1 MSFFGFDTTLD
12 RLDAKNGA
20 HGSEPVAVYDWGSES
35 YEKFG
40 ATMDETLD
48 ELNDETFGA
57 ASEDVGKDFDFSS
70 TKGSIQKSAETTSSV
85 KSTTQQPALLNTGS
99 DLTSRPSQSS
109 LDAIWN
115 DKSVASVLGRVGG
128 DAWNKPAQTNNNSHN
143 FSPFNAPSQSQPQ
156 VVQQSSQPRIRTL
169 QEIEAEQLARVRGI
183 GSSPAL
189 QHASPASH
197 QHASPAVH
205 HAASTM
211 HQGSPGI
218 PMHQGASPLH
228 QNSSAMH
235 QGPPGMHHVP
245 PGMHQGLPPMHQSS
259 PTMHHSTPMLHQA
272 LPYGHNRAQSLA
284 QQHARTQSQIAA
296 LEGLE
301 REMQAMQLGGGMGF
315 RMGAMGINQA
325 SMGMNQGGM
334 MGINQSSHP
343 GMGMGPGG
351 MMGMGG
357 LEQLHQ
363 RAPSLNAKQ
372 QQQQQLLMGMH
383 GLDPHPD
390 MMMLPPEQREA
401 VMGEAMRKI
410 METERMEEKRRIKAI
425 KIAQMSKYNDLM
437 SQSDKD
443 FITRIQVSQL
453 VTQDPSEDFYANS
466 LGSSGIAA
474 AATHTR
480 GRRRENALQ
489 KMATQVERI
498 VTNAKARELEK
509 GAQSASHLQ
518 GALGKVSGRS
528 YKAAPRQLL
537 QVEHDHISK
546 EDAATAKQ
554 AAQLGREALG
564 NQPGAGTGIVKRDPL
579 TRREALIT
587 LEAIYD
593 RVLKI
598 EQLQRAPPSP
608 EDPVAEVK
616 WRETYESETDA
627 LWSFLPILTPLET
640 SNPHPFASLLAPSK
654 GKRLIPRLTRIFDP
668 NRVLTMYTLLIAVFS
683 QLDVVRE
690 AEQDHVQTD
699 LFMTSVLPPLVPI
712 LGNAGLR
719 FVHGLLGLLIE
730 SGSNL
735 VQLAGTKPGIAVL
748 TILLSRVEILKT
760 SEAEAP
766 NSSELQAW
774 QNVFDTLFRSLAQH
788 LVSLF
793 PSTRYAAAQA
803 FGATPHLP
811 EGPDVADEPVW
822 QFCAA
827 LAVNA
832 DMQQQQQL
840 VAELRDKVLENV
852 AGATKGWAA
861 DERAGALKI
870 ANVNLF
876 LHALGL
882 DSSQIV
888 L

>member
-1 MSFFGFDTTLD
+1 MSFFGFDTALD
-12 RLDAKNGA
+12 RIDSKNGV
-20 HGSEPVAVYDWGSES
+20 HGNEPVAVYDWGSES

-40 ATMDETLD
+40 ASLDETLD
-48 ELNDETFGA
+48 ELNDETFGV
-57 ASEDVGKDFDFSS
+57 ASEDVGKDFDFSGA
-70 TKGSIQKSAETTSSV
+70 KGNAQKEAETIPPTKVVS
-85 KSTTQQPALLNTGS
+85 QQPAPISSSS

-115 DKSVASVLGRVGG
+115 DKSVASILGRAGG
-128 DAWNKPAQTNNNSHN
+128 DTWNKTTQTNDNNHK
-143 FSPFNAPSQSQPQ
+143 FSSFDTPSQPQ
-156 VVQQSSQPRIRTL
+156 PRVVQPSSQPRIRTL
-169 QEIEAEQLARVRGI
+169 QEIEAEQLARARGM

-189 QHASPASH
+189 QHASVASH

-205 HAASTM
+205 HATPIM
-211 HQGSPGI
+211 HQGP
-218 PMHQGASPLH
+218 SPLH
-228 QNSSAMH
+228 QNPSTMH
-235 QGPPGMHHVP
+235 QGPPGMH
-245 PGMHQGLPPMHQSS
+245 QGLPAMHQNS
-259 PTMHHSTPMLHQA
+259 PTTHQPS
-272 LPYGHNRAQSLA
+272 PYGHNRAQSLA

-301 REMQAMQLGGGMGF
+301 REMQAMQLSGGIGF
-315 RMGAMGINQA
+315 RMGGMGINQVGMGMNQVG
-325 SMGMNQGGM
+325 MGMNQGGM
-334 MGINQSSHP
+334 MGMNQGPHP
-343 GMGMGPGG
+343 SMGMGHGG
-351 MMGMGG
+351 VMGFGG
-357 LEQLHQ
+357 LEQLQHQ
-363 RAPSLNAKQ
+363 RTPSLNTKQ

-383 GLDPHPD
+383 GLDSHPD
-390 MMMLPPEQREA
+390 MMLLPPEQREA

-466 LGSSGIAA
+466 LGPSGIAA
-474 AATHTR
+474 AASHTR

-498 VTNAKARELEK
+498 VNNAKARELEK

-564 NQPGAGTGIVKRDPL
+564 NQPGAGAGIVKRDPL

-598 EQLQRAPPSP
+598 EQLQRTPPSP
-608 EDPVAEVK
+608 EDPVAPAK
-616 WRETYESETDA
+616 WREMYESETDA

-654 GKRLIPRLTRIFDP
+654 GKRLIPRLTRLFDS

-690 AEQDHVQTD
+690 AEQNHAQTD
-699 LFMTSVLPPLVPI
+699 LFMASVLPPLVPI

-735 VQLAGTKPGIAVL
+735 VQLARTKPGIAVL

-760 SEAEAP
+760 SEVEAP
-766 NSSELQAW
+766 NAGELQAW

-803 FGATPHLP
+803 FGANPYLP

-840 VAELRDKVLENV
+840 VAELREKVLENV
-852 AGATKGWAA
+852 AGATKGWVA
-861 DERAGALKI
+861 DERIGAMKL

>member
-12 RLDAKNGA
+12 RLDSKNGG
-20 HGSEPVAVYDWGSES
+20 HGEEPIAVYDWGSER

-40 ATMDETLD
+40 AALDDTLD
-48 ELNDETFGA
+48 ELNDETFGIS
-57 ASEDVGKDFDFSS
+57 SEDVGKDFDFSG
-70 TKGSIQKSAETTSSV
+70 TKGATQKPSETIPSAKITN
-85 KSTTQQPALLNTGS
+85 QQPTATNVNN
-99 DLTSRPSQSS
+99 DLTSRPSHSS
-109 LDAIWN
+109 LDVIWN
-115 DKSVASVLGRVGG
+115 DRSVASVLGRVGS
-128 DAWNKPAQTNNNSHN
+128 DTWNKPSQANDGSNP
-143 FSPFNAPSQSQPQ
+143 FSPFNSSSQVQPQ
-156 VVQQSSQPRIRTL
+156 STQQSSQPRIRTL

-183 GSSPAL
+183 GSSPAI
-189 QHASPASH
+189 QN
-197 QHASPAVH
+197 ASPAVH
-205 HAASTM
+205 HAAPAM

-218 PMHQGASPLH
+218 PTHQGPSPLH
-228 QNSSAMH
+228 QNASAMH
-235 QGPPGMHHVP
+235 QGSL
-245 PGMHQGLPPMHQSS
+245 GMHQFAPGIHQGNPPVHQNS
-259 PTMHHSTPMLHQA
+259 PTMHQA
-272 LPYGHNRAQSLA
+272 SPFAHNRAQSLA
-284 QQHARTQSQIAA
+284 QQHVRTQSQIAA

-315 RMGAMGINQA
+315 RMGAMGINQV
-325 SMGMNQGGM
+325 GVGLNQGGM
-334 MGINQSSHP
+334 MGVNQGPHP
-343 GMGMGPGG
+343 NMGIGPGG

-357 LEQLHQ
+357 FEQLQHQ
-363 RAPSLNAKQ
+363 RTPSLNTKQ
-372 QQQQQLLMGMH
+372 QQQQQILMGMH
-383 GLDPHPD
+383 GIDSHPD

-453 VTQDPSEDFYANS
+453 VTLDPSEDFYANS

-474 AATHTR
+474 AASHTR
-480 GRRRENALQ
+480 GRRRENALA

-498 VTNAKARELEK
+498 VNNAKARELEK

-564 NQPGAGTGIVKRDPL
+564 NQPGAGVGVVKRDPL
-579 TRREALIT
+579 TRREALLT

-593 RVLKI
+593 RVIKI
-598 EQLQRAPPSP
+598 EQFQRAAPSS
-608 EDPVAEVK
+608 EDPPAQEK
-616 WRETYESETDA
+616 WREAYETEIEA
-627 LWSFLPILTPLET
+627 LWAFLPILTPLET
-640 SNPHPFASLLAPSK
+640 SNPHPFASLLTPSK
-654 GKRLIPRLTRIFDP
+654 GKRLIPRLTRIFDS

-690 AEQDHVQTD
+690 AEQNHLQTD

-748 TILLSRVEILKT
+748 TILLSRVGILKT
-760 SEAEAP
+760 EAEAP
-766 NSSELQAW
+766 SSNELQAW

-793 PSTRYAAAQA
+793 PSTRHAAAQT
-803 FGATPHLP
+803 FGGALYLP

-852 AGATKGWAA
+852 AGATKGWVA
-861 DERAGALKI
+861 DERIRALKLT
-870 ANVNLF
+870 NVNLF

-882 DSSQIV
+882 DSSQIT

>member
-1 MSFFGFDTTLD
+1 MSFFGFDTNLD
-12 RLDAKNGA
+12 RFESKNGG
-20 HGSEPVAVYDWGSES
+20 HGEEPIAVYDWGSER

-40 ATMDETLD
+40 VALDDTLD
-48 ELNDETFGA
+48 ELNDETFGI
-57 ASEDVGKDFDFSS
+57 ASEDVGKDFDFSG
-70 TKGSIQKSAETTSSV
+70 TKGGVQKPAENIAPVKATNQKPTT
-85 KSTTQQPALLNTGS
+85 ANND
-99 DLTSRPSQSS
+99 DLTCMPLICASS

-128 DAWNKPAQTNNNSHN
+128 DAWNKPVQTNDINNL
-143 FSPFNAPSQSQPQ
+143 FPPFNAQTQTQPQ
-156 VVQQSSQPRIRTL
+156 VTQQPSQPRIRTL
-169 QEIEAEQLARVRGI
+169 QEIEAEQLARARGI

-189 QHASPASH
+189 QNASPASH
-197 QHASPAVH
+197 QHSSPAVH
-205 HAASTM
+205 HASPAT
-211 HQGSPGI
+211 HQGTPGI
-218 PMHQGASPLH
+218 PVHQGPSPMHQNAP
-228 QNSSAMH
+228 AMH
-235 QGPPGMHHVP
+235 QGPPGIHQLP
-245 PGMHQGLPPMHQSS
+245 PGMHHGVPPMHQNSPTMHQSS
-259 PTMHHSTPMLHQA
+259 PMMHQA
-272 LPYGHNRAQSLA
+272 SPYLHNRAQSLA

-301 REMQAMQLGGGMGF
+301 REMQAMQLGGGTGF
-315 RMGAMGINQA
+315 RMGAMGISQLGMGLNQGG
-325 SMGMNQGGM
+325 MVGMNQGPHPNMGVGPGSM
-334 MGINQSSHP
+334 MGL
-343 GMGMGPGG
+343 GG
-351 MMGMGG
+351 F
-357 LEQLHQ
+357 EQLQHQ
-363 RAPSLNAKQ
+363 RTPSLNIKQ

-383 GLDPHPD
+383 GIESHPD

-453 VTQDPSEDFYANS
+453 VTLDPSEDFYANS

-474 AATHTR
+474 AASHTR
-480 GRRRENALQ
+480 GRRRENALA

-498 VTNAKARELEK
+498 VNNAKARELEK
-509 GAQSASHLQ
+509 GAQSVSHLQ

-564 NQPGAGTGIVKRDPL
+564 NQPGAGAGIVKRDPL
-579 TRREALIT
+579 TRREALLT

-593 RVLKI
+593 HVIKI
-598 EQLQRAPPSP
+598 EQLQREAPSS
-608 EDPVAEVK
+608 EDPMVQTK
-616 WRETYESETDA
+616 WQETYESEIEA
-627 LWSFLPILTPLET
+627 LWIFLPILTPLET

-654 GKRLIPRLTRIFDP
+654 GKRLIPRLTRLFDS
-668 NRVLTMYTLLIAVFS
+668 NR
-683 QLDVVRE
+683 LDVVRE
-690 AEQDHVQTD
+690 AEQDHAQTD

-766 NSSELQAW
+766 NSNELQAW

-793 PSTRYAAAQA
+793 PSTKHAAAQT
-803 FGATPHLP
+803 FGATPYLP

-840 VAELRDKVLENV
+840 VAELREKVLENV
-852 AGATKGWAA
+852 AGATKGWVT
-861 DERAGALKI
+861 DERIRALKL

-882 DSSQIV
+882 DSSQIM

>member
-12 RLDAKNGA
+12 RLDSKNGA
-20 HGSEPVAVYDWGSES
+20 HGDEPVAVFDWGSES
-35 YEKFG
+35 YDRLG
-40 ATMDETLD
+40 APIDDSLD
-48 ELNDETFGA
+48 ELNDETFGTGA
-57 ASEDVGKDFDFSS
+57 EDVGKDFDFSA
-70 TKGSIQKSAETTSSV
+70 TKGGLSHPTAEPAPAKVLTQPTAA
-85 KSTTQQPALLNTGS
+85 STNANG

-115 DKSVASVLGRVGG
+115 DRSAASVLGRVGG
-128 DAWNKPAQTNNNSHN
+128 DSWNKPAQTNNK
-143 FSPFNAPSQSQPQ
+143 FSPFGTAPQPQ
-156 VVQQSSQPRIRTL
+156 PQAAQQTSQPRIRTL

-183 GSSPAL
+183 GSPAL
-189 QHASPASH
+189 HQASPVPH

-205 HAASTM
+205 HAA
-211 HQGSPGI
+211 PV
-218 PMHQGASPLH
+218 
-228 QNSSAMH
+228 MH
-235 QGPPGMHHVP
+235 QGPPPLHQNPASLHQGPVGMHQLA
-245 PGMHQGLPPMHQSS
+245 PGIHQGLPSMHQSS
-259 PTMHHSTPMLHQA
+259 PTMHQNPPIMHQGS
-272 LPYGHNRAQSLA
+272 PYGHNRAQSLA

-301 REMQAMQLGGGMGF
+301 REMQAMQIGGGMGF
-315 RMGAMGINQA
+315 GRMGGMSMNQG
-325 SMGMNQGGM
+325 GMNQGGM
-334 MGINQSSHP
+334 MALNQGGLP
-343 GMGMGPGG
+343 NMGMGHAG
-351 MMGMGG
+351 MNMD
-357 LEQLHQ
+357 QLQHQ
-363 RAPSLNAKQ
+363 PRAPSMSMKL

-383 GLDPHPD
+383 GIDPHSD
-390 MMMLPPEQREA
+390 MMLLPPEQREA
-401 VMGEAMRKI
+401 VMSEAMRKI
-410 METERMEEKRRIKAI
+410 METERMEEKRRIKAM
-425 KIAQMSKYNDLM
+425 KIAKMSKYNDLM

-453 VTQDPSEDFYANS
+453 ITVDPSEDFYANS
-466 LGSSGIAA
+466 LGSSGIPAA
-474 AATHTR
+474 AAHTR

-489 KMATQVERI
+489 KMAAQVERI
-498 VTNAKARELEK
+498 VNNAKVRELEK
-509 GAQSASHLQ
+509 GAQGASHLQ

-554 AAQLGREALG
+554 AAQLGREALA
-564 NQPGAGTGIVKRDPL
+564 NQSGPGAGIVKRDPL
-579 TRREALIT
+579 TRRETLMT
-587 LEAIYD
+587 LEGIYD

-598 EQLQRAPPSP
+598 EQLQRAPPPP
-608 EDPVAEVK
+608 EDPTAQAQ
-616 WRETYESETDA
+616 WREMYEGELNS
-627 LWSFLPILTPLET
+627 LWAYLPILTPLET

-654 GKRLIPRLTRIFDP
+654 GKRLIPRLTRLFDP

-690 AEQDHVQTD
+690 AEQNHIQTD
-699 LFMTSVLPPLVPI
+699 LFMASVLPPLVPI

-766 NSSELQAW
+766 DSGELQAW
-774 QNVFDTLFRSLAQH
+774 QNVFNTLFRSLAQH

-793 PSTRYAAAQA
+793 PSTRFATAQA
-803 FGATPHLP
+803 FGANPYLP

-852 AGATKGWAA
+852 ASATKGWIA
-861 DERAGALKI
+861 DDRVRALKL

-882 DSSQIV
+882 DSSQIM

>member
-12 RLDAKNGA
+12 RLDAKNGV
-20 HGSEPVAVYDWGSES
+20 HGNEPVAVYDWGSES

-40 ATMDETLD
+40 ATLDETLD
-48 ELNDETFGA
+48 ELNDETFGT
-57 ASEDVGKDFDFSS
+57 ASEDVGKDFDFSG
-70 TKGSIQKSAETTSSV
+70 TKGGIQQPAGTAPPAKTTA
-85 KSTTQQPALLNTGS
+85 QQPALLHSNN

-115 DKSVASVLGRVGG
+115 DKSVASVLGRVGN
-128 DAWNKPAQTNNNSHN
+128 DAWNKPAQTNDNSHK
-143 FSPFNAPSQSQPQ
+143 FSPFNTPSQPQPQ

-169 QEIEAEQLARVRGI
+169 QEIEAEQLARARGI

-197 QHASPAVH
+197 QHASPAGH
-205 HAASTM
+205 HAAPTM

-218 PMHQGASPLH
+218 PMHQGPSPLH
-228 QNSSAMH
+228 QNSSVMH
-235 QGPPGMHHVP
+235 QGPSGMHHIP
-245 PGMHQGLPPMHQSS
+245 PGMHQGLPPIHQSS
-259 PTMHHSTPMLHQA
+259 PTMHQSPSVLHQA
-272 LPYGHNRAQSLA
+272 SPYGHNRAQSLA
-284 QQHARTQSQIAA
+284 QQQARTQSQIAA

-315 RMGAMGINQA
+315 RMGG
-325 SMGMNQGGM
+325 MGMNQGGM
-334 MGINQSSHP
+334 MGMNQGPHP
-343 GMGMGPGG
+343 SIGMGPGG
-351 MMGMGG
+351 MMGMGM
-357 LEQLHQ
+357 EQLQHQ
-363 RAPSLNAKQ
+363 RTPSLNMKQ

-390 MMMLPPEQREA
+390 MMLLPPEQREA

-474 AATHTR
+474 AASHTR

-498 VTNAKARELEK
+498 VNNAKARELEK

-564 NQPGAGTGIVKRDPL
+564 NQPGAGAGIVKRDPL

-587 LEAIYD
+587 LEEIYD

-598 EQLQRAPPSP
+598 EQLQRTPPSP
-608 EDPVAEVK
+608 EDPVAEAK

-654 GKRLIPRLTRIFDP
+654 GKRLIPRLTRIFDS

-690 AEQDHVQTD
+690 AEQNHAQTD
-699 LFMTSVLPPLVPI
+699 LFMASVLPPLVPI

-760 SEAEAP
+760 SEVEAP

-852 AGATKGWAA
+852 AGATKGWVA
-861 DERAGALKI
+861 DERIGALKL

>member
-12 RLDAKNGA
+12 RLDAKNGVHA
-20 HGSEPVAVYDWGSES
+20 NEPVAVYDWGSES

-40 ATMDETLD
+40 ATLDETLD
-48 ELNDETFGA
+48 ELNDETFGT
-57 ASEDVGKDFDFSS
+57 ASEDVGKDFDFSG
-70 TKGSIQKSAETTSSV
+70 TKGGIQQPAGTAPPAKTTA
-85 KSTTQQPALLNTGS
+85 QQPALLHSNN

-115 DKSVASVLGRVGG
+115 DKSVASVLGRVGN
-128 DAWNKPAQTNNNSHN
+128 DVWNKPTQTNDNSHK
-143 FSPFNAPSQSQPQ
+143 FSPFNTPSQPQPQ

-169 QEIEAEQLARVRGI
+169 QEIEAEQLARARGI

-197 QHASPAVH
+197 QHASPAGH
-205 HAASTM
+205 HAAPTM

-218 PMHQGASPLH
+218 PMHQGPSPLH
-228 QNSSAMH
+228 QNSSVMH
-235 QGPPGMHHVP
+235 QGPPGMHHIP
-245 PGMHQGLPPMHQSS
+245 PGMHQGLPPIHQSS
-259 PTMHHSTPMLHQA
+259 PTMHQSPSVLHQA
-272 LPYGHNRAQSLA
+272 SPYGHNRAQSLA
-284 QQHARTQSQIAA
+284 QQQARTQSQIAA

-315 RMGAMGINQA
+315 RMGG
-325 SMGMNQGGM
+325 MGMNQGGM
-334 MGINQSSHP
+334 MGINQGPHP
-343 GMGMGPGG
+343 SMGMGPGG
-351 MMGMGG
+351 MMGMGM
-357 LEQLHQ
+357 EQLQHQ
-363 RAPSLNAKQ
+363 RTPSLNMKQ

-390 MMMLPPEQREA
+390 MMLLPPEQREA

-474 AATHTR
+474 AASHTR

-498 VTNAKARELEK
+498 VNNAKARELEK

-564 NQPGAGTGIVKRDPL
+564 NQPGAGAGIVKRDPL

-587 LEAIYD
+587 LEEIYD

-598 EQLQRAPPSP
+598 EQLQRTPPSP
-608 EDPVAEVK
+608 EDPVAEAK

-654 GKRLIPRLTRIFDP
+654 GKRLIPRLTRIFDS

-690 AEQDHVQTD
+690 AEQNHAQTD
-699 LFMTSVLPPLVPI
+699 LFMASVLPPLVPI

-760 SEAEAP
+760 SEVEAP

-852 AGATKGWAA
+852 AGATKGWVA
-861 DERAGALKI
+861 DERIGALKL

>member
-20 HGSEPVAVYDWGSES
+20 HGNEPVAVYDWGSES

-40 ATMDETLD
+40 ATLDETLD
-48 ELNDETFGA
+48 ELNDETFGT
-57 ASEDVGKDFDFSS
+57 ASEDVGKDFDFSGTQGS
-70 TKGSIQKSAETTSSV
+70 TQKSAEAAQPVKTTI
-85 KSTTQQPALLNTGS
+85 QQPALLNAGS

-115 DKSVASVLGRVGG
+115 DKSVASVLGRVGN
-128 DAWNKPAQTNNNSHN
+128 DAWSKPAQTNNNDHK
-143 FSPFNAPSQSQPQ
+143 FSPFNTPSQPQPQ

-169 QEIEAEQLARVRGI
+169 QEIEAEQLARLRGV

-205 HAASTM
+205 HAAPTM
-211 HQGSPGI
+211 HPGPPGI
-218 PMHQGASPLH
+218 PMHQGPSPLH

-235 QGPPGMHHVP
+235 QGLPGMHHVP
-245 PGMHQGLPPMHQSS
+245 PGMHQGLPPRHQSS
-259 PTMHHSTPMLHQA
+259 PTMHQSTPMMHQA
-272 LPYGHNRAQSLA
+272 SPYGHNRAQSVT
-284 QQHARTQSQIAA
+284 QQHVRTQSQIAA

-301 REMQAMQLGGGMGF
+301 RELQAMQLGGGMGF
-315 RMGAMGINQA
+315 RMGGMGMNQVG
-325 SMGMNQGGM
+325 MGMNQGGI
-334 MGINQSSHP
+334 MGMNQGPHP
-343 GMGMGPGG
+343 GMGMGGG

-357 LEQLHQ
+357 LEQLQHQ
-363 RAPSLNAKQ
+363 RTPSLNAKQ
-372 QQQQQLLMGMH
+372 QQHQLLMGMH

-390 MMMLPPEQREA
+390 MMLLPPEQREA

-453 VTQDPSEDFYANS
+453 VTQDPSEDFYAHS

-474 AATHTR
+474 AASHTR

-498 VTNAKARELEK
+498 VNNAKARELEK
-509 GAQSASHLQ
+509 GAQSAGHLQ

-564 NQPGAGTGIVKRDPL
+564 NQPGAGAGIVKRDPL
-579 TRREALIT
+579 TRREALII
-587 LEAIYD
+587 LEEIYD

-608 EDPVAEVK
+608 EDPVAEAR

-654 GKRLIPRLTRIFDP
+654 GKRLIPRLTRIFDS

-690 AEQDHVQTD
+690 AEQNHVQTD

-760 SEAEAP
+760 SEVGAP
-766 NSSELQAW
+766 DSGELQAW

-803 FGATPHLP
+803 FGSTPHLP
-811 EGPDVADEPVW
+811 EGPDIADEPVW

-840 VAELRDKVLENV
+840 VAELREKVLENV
-852 AGATKGWAA
+852 AGATKGWVA
-861 DERAGALKI
+861 DERVGALKL